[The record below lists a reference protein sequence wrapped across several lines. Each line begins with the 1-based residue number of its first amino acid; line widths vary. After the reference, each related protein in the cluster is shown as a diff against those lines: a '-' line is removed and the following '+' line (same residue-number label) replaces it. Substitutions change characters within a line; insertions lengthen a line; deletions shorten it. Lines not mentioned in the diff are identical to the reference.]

1 MICDNPAMTRGPVM
15 CDLEGLTLSSA
26 EKDLLLHPYVGGII
40 LFARNYTSPQQ
51 VTELTQQMRQVRP
64 DLLIAVDQEGGR
76 VQRFREGFT
85 RLPPMQLLG
94 KKYQAHGDF
103 ALTLAKNCGWV
114 MASEVR
120 ACGVDL
126 SFAPVLDVDSD
137 YSSIIGDRAF
147 SDKAQEVVAVAG
159 AFIDGMHAAG
169 MGAVGKHFP
178 GHGAVVADSHLE
190 TPFDHR
196 DFAPIEQRDLL
207 PFAQL
212 VQKLDGIMPA
222 HLVYSKVCDKPAV
235 FSEFWLKNILRKKL
249 GFKGVIFSDDLCMEG
264 AAMIGDYSQRAREA
278 LQAGCDMV
286 LVCNNRAASLEIINT
301 LEKEKF
307 PLGNEPLKRCFS
319 NYAKPGNLSDIKKD
333 ARYQVCAEAGL
344 FC

>member
-1 MICDNPAMTRGPVM
+1 MSRGPVM
-15 CDLEGLTLSSA
+15 CDIEGLTLSAA
-26 EKDLLLHPYVGGII
+26 EHDLLQHPYVGGII
-40 LFARNYTSPQQ
+40 IFARNYASPQQ
-51 VTELTQQMRQVRP
+51 VSDLTQQMRALRP

-85 RLPPMQLLG
+85 RLPPMQELG
-94 KKYQAHGDF
+94 KRYQRGDSG
-103 ALTLAKNCGWV
+103 ALDLARHCGWV

-126 SFAPVLDVDSD
+126 SFAPVLDVDSN

-147 SDKAQEVVAVAG
+147 SDKPEEVVAIAE
-159 AFIDGMHAAG
+159 AFVEGMHSAG

-196 DFAPIEQRDLL
+196 DYAEIEKRDLL
-207 PFAQL
+207 PFVQL
-212 VQKLDGIMPA
+212 IQKLDGIMPA
-222 HLVYSKVCDKPAV
+222 HLVYTKVCDKPAV
-235 FSEFWLKNILRKKL
+235 FSEFWLKNILRNKL
-249 GFKGVIFSDDLCMEG
+249 GFRGVIFSDDLCMEG

-286 LVCNNRAASLEIINT
+286 LVCNNRSASLEIINT
-301 LEKEKF
+301 LEKEKY
-307 PLGNEPLKRCFS
+307 PLANEPLQRCFS
-319 NYAKPGNLSDIKKD
+319 GCAQVSGFDLIRKD
-333 ARYQVCAEAGL
+333 ARYLACADSGL
-344 FC
+344 FERVVA

>member
-1 MICDNPAMTRGPVM
+1 MTRGPVM
-15 CDLEGLTLSSA
+15 CDVEGLILNSA
-26 EKDLLLHPYVGGII
+26 EKELLLHPYVGGII
-40 LFARNYTSPQQ
+40 LFARNYESPQQ
-51 VTELTQQMRQVRP
+51 VSELTQHMRSIRS

-85 RLPPMQLLG
+85 RLPPMQALG
-94 KKYQAHGDF
+94 KKYQAQGTA
-103 ALTLAKNCGWV
+103 ALTLAENCGWV

-126 SFAPVLDVDSD
+126 SFAPVLDVDND
-137 YSSIIGDRAF
+137 YSSIIGNRAF
-147 SDKAQEVVAVAG
+147 SDQATEVVAVAE

-190 TPFDHR
+190 TPFDDR
-196 DFAPIEQRDLL
+196 KYDAIEQRDLL
-207 PFAQL
+207 PFAKL
-212 VQKLDGIMPA
+212 IQKLDGIMPA
-222 HLVYSKVCDKPAV
+222 HLVYSKVCSKPAV
-235 FSEFWLKNILRKKL
+235 FSEFWLKNILRNKL

-286 LVCNNRAASLEIINT
+286 LVCNNREASLEIINT
-301 LEKEKF
+301 LEKEKY
-307 PLGNEPLKRCFS
+307 PLGNEPLQRCFS
-319 NYAKPGNLSDIKKD
+319 VCAKVSDLNQIKQD
-333 ARYQVCAEAGL
+333 ARYIACAEAQL
-344 FC
+344 FG

>member
-1 MICDNPAMTRGPVM
+1 MKRGPVM
-15 CDLEGLTLSSA
+15 CDVEGLTLSAA
-26 EKDLLLHPYVGGII
+26 EQDLLQHPYVGGII
-40 LFARNYTSPQQ
+40 IFARNYASPQQ
-51 VTELTQQMRQVRP
+51 VSELAQHMRSLRP

-85 RLPPMQLLG
+85 RLPPMQELG
-94 KKYQAHGDF
+94 NRYRQGDTQALD
-103 ALTLAKNCGWV
+103 LARNCGWV

-126 SFAPVLDVDSD
+126 SFAPVLDVDSN
-137 YSSIIGDRAF
+137 YSSIIGNRAF
-147 SDKAQEVVAVAG
+147 SDKPDEVAAIAG
-159 AFIDGMHAAG
+159 AFIDGMQAAG

-196 DFAPIEQRDLL
+196 DYADIERRDIL
-207 PFAQL
+207 PFARL
-212 VQKLDGIMPA
+212 IQKLDGIMPA

-235 FSEFWLKNILRKKL
+235 FSEFWLKNILRSKL

-286 LVCNNRAASLEIINT
+286 LVCNNRDASLEIINT
-301 LEKEKF
+301 LEKEKY
-307 PLGNEPLKRCFS
+307 PLGNEALQRCFAEC
-319 NYAKPGNLSDIKKD
+319 AKPASLTAIRQDE
-333 ARYQVCAEAGL
+333 RYLACADKGL
-344 FC
+344 FAV